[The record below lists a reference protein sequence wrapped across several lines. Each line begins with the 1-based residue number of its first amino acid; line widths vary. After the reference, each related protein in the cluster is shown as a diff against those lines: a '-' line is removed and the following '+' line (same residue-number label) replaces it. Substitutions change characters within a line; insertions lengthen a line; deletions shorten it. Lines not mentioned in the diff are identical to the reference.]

1 MPIPIST
8 TNAETARQRIS
19 INRTSRTC
27 SAARLL
33 PLDLAPGVG
42 WVLTPAGCSHPK
54 AAPPRSRSRRRAQ
67 NHTSPKVEASL
78 AAALSTRHKLG
89 PVGYSRLLGAP
100 AASPTSQ
107 LNPGVT
113 EQRRVQAAA
122 ARFCCQVAAV
132 HKMASLQ

>member
-1 MPIPIST
+1 MGHHQGQYKYMGYTVAYRVFKAQGTDHSMPIPKST
-8 TNAETARQRIS
+8 TNSKTARQRSS

-33 PLDLAPGVG
+33 PLDLAPDVG

-78 AAALSTRHKLG
+78 TAALSARHKTW
-89 PVGYSRLLGAP
+89 SRGLQSALR
-100 AASPTSQ
+100 SPSG
-107 LNPGVT
+107 L
-113 EQRRVQAAA
+113 A
-122 ARFCCQVAAV
+122 
-132 HKMASLQ
+132 H